1 MIPGILDKFENEIGL
16 LTDCIE
22 GIAIEERN
30 GMCEVEITYPIFSPN
45 WNELKRGNI
54 IVADVN
60 DTLKNQK
67 FRIYKASKPLSG
79 RIKVYARHI
88 FFDLARDIIEEF
100 QLTNASC
107 EYALNELFRRSQ
119 FSQEFKGYS
128 DIINAQDYKM
138 STINLIKAIGGTQGS
153 ILDTYGTGAEILRD
167 NRNIHILNR
176 RGHDNEVTIE
186 YAKNMTG
193 LNIEFDDSNL
203 ITRIK
208 AIAKYTDDN
217 NNEIIVKSN
226 PEYVDSPLIN
236 SYETPFISEIDFS
249 QEFENDEAPTA
260 IKLREL
266 AEKYFRDNKCDQVK
280 TNIKVEFIPLSKC
293 VGYEDIQD
301 KISLCDTVTIKD
313 YRYNLDTQAKVIKTH
328 YNFLNDRYEK
338 MELGDP
344 KVTLGNLVGGGNSG
358 PGITGE
364 ETSKVPGI
372 NDSSFPDTLPSIPTL
387 SSRLYGFDTIELSW
401 TFEAK
406 TYYTYEL
413 YASKVKDFEP
423 NVFDLLFKGN
433 ASTFLHSAKP
443 SETWYYKVRATNTHG
458 KATAFSNQIAVE
470 TVKIENLEN
479 YVANAAI
486 GDALIGELNLG
497 RGWFGQL
504 RGNYIDAKQ
513 LTVTDGNGKRT
524 LDIDS
529 FGRVSLLP
537 SNFKILVDGKE
548 ESVISQSSFNV
559 ALEGINSTI
568 ETTNNTIVEVDE
580 KVKEKI
586 TLEEARSEINQ
597 KANEIKL
604 EVSQNGGG
612 NLLINTQFDTMEGW
626 SNCSYD
632 FGSNH
637 YETSSVVGEW
647 VLDGVRTAQVR
658 VPSNHAVTGGCGIRQ
673 RVEIVKGQTYTLS
686 VLVAAHRCR
695 PYIYLRGADN
705 NEFLGN
711 YMLDNP
717 PNGGK
722 NINNWKKLSIT
733 FKTETNSAMW
743 VEFYCVDSQNNGHA
757 WFAKPMLNEG
767 TFALPWNERPISYSF
782 VNQSL
787 TANSII
793 NKVTESLSQGGKI
806 QGVATIIDKD
816 KFLVKDSQGGSC
828 TVDNGA
834 LYLKNGNDIPMISLE
849 NRMLKCYN
857 RQGSSKVEG
866 WVQSLLS
873 NDNTGGIGLFASPG
887 SGQKV
892 DLAVLRTLNPGDPF
906 DLLIRGKVGRLDFYQ
921 YSVFQSSMYVHDG
934 IIAKDFVRHTKL
946 ASLLKTNTISDNDTE
961 IDNIN
966 VVEHEGKYE
975 LVPSNFYQKNSIN
988 SKIFGMDKI
997 ELEDS
1002 YTEEKTEFNFNTTDM
1017 YQLCCQLVLEVQNQ
1031 KKEIEKLKTKLNV

>member
-30 GMCEVEITYPIFSPN
+30 GMCEAEITYPIFSPN

-67 FRIYKASKPLSG
+67 LRIYKASKPLSG

-100 QLTNASC
+100 ELTNASC

-119 FSQEFKGYS
+119 FSQAFKGYS

-138 STINLIKAIGGTQGS
+138 STINLIKSIGGVQGS

-176 RGHDNEVTIE
+176 RGHDNGVTIE
-186 YAKNMTG
+186 YSKNMTG

-208 AIAKYTDDN
+208 AIAKYNDEN

-236 SYETPFISEIDFS
+236 NYETPFIQEIDFS
-249 QEFENDEAPTA
+249 GEFENDETPTPA
-260 IKLREL
+260 KLREL

-280 TNIKVEFIPLSKC
+280 TNIKVEFIPLSRC
-293 VGYEDIQD
+293 LGYEDIQD

-344 KVTLGNLVGGGNSG
+344 KTTLGDLVGGGNSG
-358 PGITGE
+358 PGITSE

-372 NDSSFPDTLPSIPTL
+372 NDSSFPNTLPQVPTL
-387 SSRLYGFDTIELSW
+387 SSKLYGFDTIELTW

-443 SETWYYKVRATNTHG
+443 SEVWYYKIRAINTHG
-458 KATAFSNQIAVE
+458 RATAFSNQIAVE

-513 LTVTDGNGKRT
+513 LSVTNGNGKRT

-529 FGRVSLLP
+529 FGNVTLLP
-537 SNFKILVDGKE
+537 TNFKILVEGKE
-548 ESVISQSSFNV
+548 ESVISQSRFNV
-559 ALEGINSTI
+559 AFNSI
-568 ETTNNTIVEVDE
+568 KEEITT
-580 KVKEKI
+580 
-586 TLEEARSEINQ
+586 S
-597 KANEIKL
+597 
-604 EVSQNGGG
+604 GGG
-612 NLLINTQFDTMEGW
+612 NLISNSGFDALLKNWVT
-626 SNCSYD
+626 
-632 FGSNH
+632 FH
-637 YETSSVVGEW
+637 YSWENLNNMSLTIANDGEW
-647 VLDGVRTAQVR
+647 ILEGTKAIQVR
-658 VPSNHAVTGGCGIRQ
+658 CATSEENGQYGVEQTIKVKKFQDYTFSCLVAQHRADNLIFICDSDWNRLGQEYTYESQGFTGGKDIR
-673 RVEIVKGQTYTLS
+673 K
-686 VLVAAHRCR
+686 
-695 PYIYLRGADN
+695 
-705 NEFLGN
+705 
-711 YMLDNP
+711 
-717 PNGGK
+717 
-722 NINNWKKLSIT
+722 WKKVIVS
-733 FKTETNSAMW
+733 FNSGDRTEIRLRMAMIR
-743 VEFYCVDSQNNGHA
+743 SSSNGHV
-757 WFAKPMLNEG
+757 WFCQPMLNEG
-767 TFALPWNERPISYSF
+767 KMTQAWCEKPASSALVSQE
-782 VNQSL
+782 L
-787 TANSII
+787 TSNSII
-793 NKVTESLSQGGKI
+793 NKVQESINNSGTIESSSMIFDKSGLRVESISSNTKTNMTSDGFKIIRNSDNKVLFEARDGKLYIDGDFKSDYTIHANGGI
-806 QGVATIIDKD
+806 YTGQAIRGTGDNFTAVASNGNAILRSDKGNCY
-816 KFLVKDSQGGSC
+816 LQ
-828 TVDNGA
+828 TVDEVKITGPADPNT
-834 LYLKNGNDIPMISLE
+834 YKNLRAHNVIANNKVYSGGNPVGYIFEESVIPILA
-849 NRMLKCYN
+849 NAN
-857 RQGSSKVEG
+857 VRQGSDGTMNTSYYIHQFLNEDADIENGVDIG
-866 WVQSLLS
+866 TQISLLVK
-873 NDNTGGIGLFASPG
+873 A
-887 SGQKV
+887 
-892 DLAVLRTLNPGDPF
+892 
-906 DLLIRGKVGRLDFYQ
+906 
-921 YSVFQSSMYVHDG
+921 FQ
-934 IIAKDFVRHTKL
+934 
-946 ASLLKTNTISDNDTE
+946 E
-961 IDNIN
+961 
-966 VVEHEGKYE
+966 
-975 LVPSNFYQKNSIN
+975 Q
-988 SKIFGMDKI
+988 
-997 ELEDS
+997 
-1002 YTEEKTEFNFNTTDM
+1002 
-1017 YQLCCQLVLEVQNQ
+1017 Q
-1031 KKEIEKLKTKLNV
+1031 KEIENLKAKLNG